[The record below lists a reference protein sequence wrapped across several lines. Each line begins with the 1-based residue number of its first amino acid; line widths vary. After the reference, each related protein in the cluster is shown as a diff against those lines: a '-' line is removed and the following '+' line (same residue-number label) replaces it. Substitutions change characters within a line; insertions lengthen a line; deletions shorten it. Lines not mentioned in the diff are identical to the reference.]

1 MTVVVR
7 MLAYGVAID
16 LMDEYVQ
23 IGESIAMESLKKFV
37 ATVVDIFSE
46 EYLRSPNNED
56 IAKLLAHGESREF
69 SGMLGSIDC
78 IHWKWKNCPVAYKGQ
93 FSGYIREPTIILEAV
108 ASYDLCIWHD
118 FFGLPGSNND
128 INVLERSNIFFELEE
143 GRAPAV
149 NYSIN
154 DNDYTM
160 EYYLTDEIYQ
170 NG

>member
-1 MTVVVR
+1 M
-7 MLAYGVAID
+7 
-16 LMDEYVQ
+16 
-23 IGESIAMESLKKFV
+23 
-37 ATVVDIFSE
+37 
-46 EYLRSPNNED
+46 
-56 IAKLLAHGESREF
+56 
-69 SGMLGSIDC
+69 
-78 IHWKWKNCPVAYKGQ
+78 
-93 FSGYIREPTIILEAV
+93 
-108 ASYDLCIWHD
+108 ASYDFCIWHA
-118 FFGLPGSNND
+118 FFGLPGSKND